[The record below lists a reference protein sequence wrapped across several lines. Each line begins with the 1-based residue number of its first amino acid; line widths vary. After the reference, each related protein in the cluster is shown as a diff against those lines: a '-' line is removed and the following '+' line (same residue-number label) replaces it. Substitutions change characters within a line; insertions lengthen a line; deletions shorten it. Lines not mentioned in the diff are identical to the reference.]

1 MRLTPSA
8 AVLAS
13 LATLTS
19 LAPLAAC
26 AKPPVPLSAAD
37 ATLLER
43 PVDGYGD
50 LVFRGT
56 VAAGTEKYA
65 VERRVKEDGA
75 NYVATEVYL
84 PSADAKCTP
93 SLEKSCRKAG
103 TPTIVQ
109 QATHGHDG
117 TLVRFEEI
125 HDQTGIATVVEA
137 RSDGTYAMTRR
148 HGTETSTDTFRAGDP
163 LVTGPTLA
171 SYVRGHLRQIRTG
184 GVFPVRLL
192 VPDLGRTYDFS
203 IHSDNG
209 PSGTTTVAIEPT
221 GSFTGFPTLRIDF
234 ESRADNPIAFHGRL
248 PVRSAT
254 NGTVDGDATYT
265 YSVPLYR

>member
-1 MRLTPSA
+1 MRLTPFA
-8 AVLAS
+8 AALA
-13 LATLTS
+13 S
-19 LAPLAAC
+19 LAPLASLTALTAC

-37 ATLLER
+37 VTLLER
-43 PVDGYGD
+43 PVDGYGG

-56 VAAGTEKYA
+56 AIAGTEKYA
-65 VERRVKEDGA
+65 VERRVKEDGV
-75 NYVATEVYL
+75 NYVATEVYVA
-84 PSADAKCTP
+84 SDDVKCTP
-93 SLEKSCRKAG
+93 SIEKSCRKAG
-103 TPTIVQ
+103 TPTVVQ
-109 QATHGHDG
+109 QAIHGHDG
-117 TLVRFEEI
+117 ALVRFEEI

-137 RSDGTYAMTRR
+137 RADGTYAMTRR

-184 GVFPVRLL
+184 AVFPVRLL
-192 VPDLGRTYDFS
+192 VPELGRTYDFT
-203 IHSDNG
+203 IHSDSA

-221 GSFTGFPTLRIDF
+221 SSFTGFPTLRIDF
-234 ESRADNPIAFHGRL
+234 ESRADNPIAFRGRL

-254 NGTVDGDATYT
+254 KGPVDGDATYT